1 LTSFDWFHICGDDTF
16 VVVPN
21 LRAFAATKAAEQ
33 SSDHGIHQV
42 EKPLY
47 LGAPF
52 YVEWH
57 RFRLKMWLCAGG
69 QGYTLNGAALRNLV
83 NASLSLQ
90 EPWLAEGSQ
99 EDFLIGIV
107 FARMGVRCA
116 DTRDSAGA
124 WRYPMDARLGEAGRK
139 WPISP
144 TTLSNAGM
152 PSKTGIDAVSAE
164 TVSFHLKTFGSV
176 KEISRALLR
185 YHSVLNG
192 DCDPQPAR
200 EVERVTESR
209 GVTAITTPQ
218 RCRSLPVAPH
228 QFRVADRPHRLLL
241 LSTPKAGA
249 TITTQMMFS
258 FLNLS
263 MAALNYSR
271 WIHDFRQRVFEKQGD
286 HLPADPCVC
295 GQDGWLC
302 VHVVRAPLQR
312 AVSSYLYAMRQRG
325 WIWSRRRPLPEMSFA
340 EWLDRLSVL
349 QQGHLRPL
357 PQHDHFLLQQPKQ
370 VACRQKVLYVPTEA
384 LPAALDELPQLVAFR
399 NAHTPSSPHYV
410 QTMSSNGVPMRQGA
424 YGDTASWS
432 WSRVKAAMDGH
443 SLPPYES
450 FFANQSLLQYALGCL
465 YRPDVEL
472 YQAMC
477 EQPELQGCVSCRRAC
492 TAFMQSMSQLSNR
505 DHT

>member
-1 LTSFDWFHICGDDTF
+1 
-16 VVVPN
+16 
-21 LRAFAATKAAEQ
+21 
-33 SSDHGIHQV
+33 
-42 EKPLY
+42 
-47 LGAPF
+47 
-52 YVEWH
+52 
-57 RFRLKMWLCAGG
+57 M
-69 QGYTLNGAALRNLV
+69 
-83 NASLSLQ
+83 
-90 EPWLAEGSQ
+90 
-99 EDFLIGIV
+99 
-107 FARMGVRCA
+107 
-116 DTRDSAGA
+116 
-124 WRYPMDARLGEAGRK
+124 
-139 WPISP
+139 
-144 TTLSNAGM
+144 
-152 PSKTGIDAVSAE
+152 
-164 TVSFHLKTFGSV
+164 
-176 KEISRALLR
+176 
-185 YHSVLNG
+185 LNG